1 MFDKI
6 TEKGAFSLY
15 GLAWGL
21 GIPLLRLNR
30 RLTEG
35 YDQRRFRSPPPAPA
49 DVWIQAASVGES
61 LLAHELLKRLNT
73 GRPIHALVTTNTRQG
88 MEILDKAIEDITPND
103 RNITVAATYFPFD
116 KPGIMQRAVAHIR
129 PRVMILLESEM
140 WPAHL
145 AALKKAG
152 CPVLV
157 VNGRMTARSLK
168 GYLRWPSLWH
178 RLRPKKILAISDKD
192 ARRFGRLFGPQRVA
206 VMPNIKFDRL
216 DLAPES
222 LEKANPLSSLIQTDA
237 GFVVLG
243 SVRHQ
248 EENQVQK
255 ILLET
260 RQRHPM
266 VIIGL
271 FPRHFQRL
279 NAWTSFLKAHKIPW
293 RLRSEAVHS
302 VAAGT
307 VIVWDTYGELTH
319 AYQLA
324 VAAFV
329 GGSLAPLRGQNFL
342 EPLTSGIRPVIG
354 PSWEDFHWV
363 GTEIIESGLVRIAKD
378 WQEVVDLL
386 ANDIAQPSAPETV
399 RETAYRYLKDRQGG
413 ADMACRLIEEYV
425 DGIDRAR
432 GDKTGSLFSDS
443 APGDLR
449 NA

>member
-1 MFDKI
+1 LLNKI
-6 TEKGAFSLY
+6 LEKAAFSLY

-30 RLTEG
+30 RLAEG
-35 YDQRRFRSPPPAPA
+35 YNLRRFKIPPAPA
-49 DVWIQAASVGES
+49 DIWIQAASVGES
-61 LLAHELLKRLNT
+61 LLAHEILKRLNP
-73 GRPIHALVTTNTRQG
+73 GRSVHVLVSTNTRQG
-88 MEILDKAIEDITPND
+88 MEILHKAIEDITPND
-103 RNITVAATYFPFD
+103 RNLTAAATYFPFD
-116 KPGIMQRAVAHIR
+116 KPGVMQQAVTHIR

-168 GYLRWPSLWH
+168 GYLRWPSLWY
-178 RLRPKKILAISDKD
+178 RLGPNKILAISDKD
-192 ARRFGRLFGPQRVA
+192 AQRFGRLFGPERV
-206 VMPNIKFDRL
+206 MFMSNIKFDRL
-216 DLAPES
+216 DLAAQPS
-222 LEKANPLSSLIQTDA
+222 GKINPLSSLVSDDSKMA
-237 GFVVLG
+237 VFG
-243 SVRHQ
+243 SVRRQ
-248 EENQVQK
+248 EEDHVQK
-255 ILLET
+255 ILLEI
-260 RQRHPM
+260 RQRHPT

-279 NAWTSFLKAHKIPW
+279 NAWTAFLNLHKIPW
-293 RLRSEAVHS
+293 CLRSAIDQS
-302 VAAGT
+302 VTPGT
-307 VIVWDTYGELTH
+307 VILWDTYGELAQ

-329 GGSLAPLRGQNFL
+329 GGGLVPLRGQNFL

-363 GTEIIESGLVRIAKD
+363 GTEIIESGLVRIAKN

-386 ANDIAQPSAPETV
+386 ANDIAQPSAPKTV

-413 ADMACRLIEEYV
+413 TDMVCRVIEEYV
-425 DGIDRAR
+425 DGVDR
-432 GDKTGSLFSDS
+432 GETG
-443 APGDLR
+443 LR
-449 NA
+449 R

>member
-1 MFDKI
+1 LRSKI
-6 TEKGAFSLY
+6 LEKAAFSLY

-30 RLTEG
+30 RLAEG
-35 YDQRRFRSPPPAPA
+35 YNPRCFRSRPAPA
-49 DVWIQAASVGES
+49 DIWIQAASVGES
-61 LLAHELLKRLNT
+61 LLAHELLKRLNP
-73 GRPIHALVTTNTRQG
+73 GRPVHVLVTTNTRQG

-129 PRVMILLESEM
+129 PRVMVLLESEM

-145 AALKKAG
+145 AALKQAG

-157 VNGRMTARSLK
+157 FNGRMTARSLK
-168 GYLRWPSLWH
+168 GYLRWPSLWQRFKPH
-178 RLRPKKILAISDKD
+178 KILAISDKD
-192 ARRFGRLFGPQRVA
+192 AQRFGRLFGPQRVT

-216 DLAPES
+216 DLAPQPS
-222 LEKANPLSSLIQTDA
+222 GKINPLSSLVSNDA
-237 GFVVLG
+237 GMVVFG
-243 SVRHQ
+243 SVRRQ
-248 EENQVQK
+248 EEDQVQK
-255 ILLET
+255 ILLEI
-260 RQRHPM
+260 RQGHPM
-266 VIIGL
+266 VNIGL

-279 NAWTSFLKAHKIPW
+279 NAWAAFLDAHEVPW
-293 RLRSEAVHS
+293 CLRSAIDQP
-302 VAAGT
+302 VAPGT
-307 VIVWDTYGELTH
+307 VILWDTYGELTH

-363 GTEIIESGLVRIAKD
+363 GPEIIESGLVRIARN
-378 WQEVVDLL
+378 WREVVDLL
-386 ANDIAQPSAPETV
+386 ANDIARPSAPESV

-413 ADMACRLIEEYV
+413 TAMACRVIEEYV
-425 DGIDRAR
+425 DGVERAR
-432 GDKTGSLFSDS
+432 GDKTGRLSSDS

>member
-1 MFDKI
+1 LHNEI
-6 TEKGAFSLY
+6 IEKTLFSLY
-15 GLAWGL
+15 GLAWVL

-30 RLTEG
+30 RLAEG
-35 YDQRRFRSPPPAPA
+35 YSQRCLKPPPAPA
-49 DVWIQAASVGES
+49 DIWIQAASVGES
-61 LLAHELLKRLNT
+61 LLAHELLKQLNP
-73 GRPIHALVTTNTRQG
+73 GRPIHVLVTTNTRQG
-88 MEILDKAIEDITPND
+88 MEILDRAIEDITPND
-103 RNITVAATYFPFD
+103 SNITVAATYFPFD

-168 GYLRWPSLWH
+168 GYLRLSSVWH
-178 RLRPKKILAISDKD
+178 RLRPHKILAISDKD

-216 DLAPES
+216 DLAPLPS
-222 LEKANPLSSLIQTDA
+222 GKTNPLASLVLDDA
-237 GFVVLG
+237 RMVVFG
-243 SVRHQ
+243 SVRRQ
-248 EENQVQK
+248 EEDQVQK
-255 ILLET
+255 ILLEI
-260 RQRHPM
+260 RQRHP
-266 VIIGL
+266 VAISGL

-279 NAWTSFLKAHKIPW
+279 NSWTAFLNAHEIPW
-293 RLRSEAVHS
+293 CLRSAIDQP
-302 VAAGT
+302 VAPGT
-307 VIVWDTYGELTH
+307 VILWDTYGELTH

-386 ANDIAQPSAPETV
+386 ANDIARPSAPETV
-399 RETAYRYLKDRQGG
+399 RDTAYRYLKDRQGG
-413 ADMACRLIEEYV
+413 TAMACRVIEEYIN
-425 DGIDRAR
+425 GISRDQA
-432 GDKTGSLFSDS
+432 G
-443 APGDLR
+443 
-449 NA
+449 

>member
-1 MFDKI
+1 LRNKI
-6 TEKGAFSLY
+6 IEKAAFSLY
-15 GLAWGL
+15 GLAWGF

-30 RLTEG
+30 RLAEG
-35 YDQRRFRSPPPAPA
+35 YDLRRFRSPPAPA
-49 DVWIQAASVGES
+49 DIWIQAASVGES
-61 LLAHELLKRLNT
+61 LLAHELLKRLNPD
-73 GRPIHALVTTNTRQG
+73 RPVHILVTTNTRQG

-103 RNITVAATYFPFD
+103 RSLTAAATYFPFD

-129 PRVMILLESEM
+129 PQVMILLESEM
-140 WPAHL
+140 WPGHL
-145 AALKKAG
+145 AALKQAG

-157 VNGRMTARSLK
+157 VNGRMTAGSLK

-178 RLRPKKILAISDKD
+178 RFRPHKILAISDKD

-206 VMPNIKFDRL
+206 VMSNIKFDRL
-216 DLAPES
+216 NLAPES
-222 LEKANPLSSLIQTDA
+222 LEKANPLASLVPSDA

-248 EENQVQK
+248 EEDQVQK
-255 ILLET
+255 ILLEI
-260 RQRHPM
+260 RQRHPT

-279 NAWTSFLKAHKIPW
+279 KAWTAFLNTHEIPW
-293 RLRSEAVHS
+293 CLRSAIDQPVAPAAV
-302 VAAGT
+302 
-307 VIVWDTYGELTH
+307 ILWDTYGELTH

-342 EPLTSGIRPVIG
+342 EPMTSGIRPVIG

-363 GTEIIESGLVRIAKD
+363 GPEIIESGLVRIAKN
-378 WQEVVDLL
+378 WQEVVDRL
-386 ANDIAQPSAPETV
+386 ANDIAQPAAPESV

-413 ADMACRLIEEYV
+413 TDMACRVIEEYV
-425 DGIDRAR
+425 DR
-432 GDKTGSLFSDS
+432 GEAG
-443 APGDLR
+443 
-449 NA
+449 

>member
-1 MFDKI
+1 LLNKI
-6 TEKGAFSLY
+6 IEKTAFSLY
-15 GLAWGL
+15 GLAWGF

-30 RLTEG
+30 RLAEG
-35 YDQRRFRSPPPAPA
+35 YDLRRFRSPPAPA
-49 DVWIQAASVGES
+49 DIWIQAASVGES
-61 LLAHELLKRLNT
+61 LLAHELLKRLT
-73 GRPIHALVTTNTRQG
+73 PDRPAHVLVTTNTRQG

-178 RLRPKKILAISDKD
+178 RLRPKNILAISDKD

-216 DLAPES
+216 DLAPQLS
-222 LEKANPLSSLIQTDA
+222 GKTNPLSSLILDDA
-237 GFVVLG
+237 RIVVFG
-243 SVRHQ
+243 SVRQQ
-248 EENQVQK
+248 EEDQVQK
-255 ILLET
+255 ILLEI
-260 RQRHPM
+260 RPRHPM
-266 VIIGL
+266 AVTGL

-279 NAWTSFLKAHKIPW
+279 NAWTAFLDTHKIPW
-293 RLRSEAVHS
+293 CLRSAIDQP
-302 VAAGT
+302 VAPGT
-307 VIVWDTYGELTH
+307 VILWDTYGELTH

-378 WQEVVDLL
+378 WQEVVTLL
-386 ANDIAQPSAPETV
+386 ANDIAQPSAPESV

-413 ADMACRLIEEYV
+413 TDMACRLIAEYL
-425 DGIDRAR
+425 DRIDR
-432 GDKTGSLFSDS
+432 GDAG
-443 APGDLR
+443 
-449 NA
+449 